1 MPPSPRYTVRL
12 PHALDALVQA
22 RVATGTPF
30 AVRIREALSAYFADS
45 MPTPADSPPT
55 ARAPTPADSADLVR
69 VLGEQLAILRVRVE
83 ALESVLTQR
92 RHPADQRADSPAD
105 TRADTQPTP
114 ADTPRGTY
122 DPQAAVARMQAL
134 RTQGYSFARIAAQLT
149 AEGIPTRYG
158 LPWQH
163 SSVRHLL
170 KTYGEG

>member
-45 MPTPADSPPT
+45 MPTPP
-55 ARAPTPADSADLVR
+55 
-69 VLGEQLAILRVRVE
+69 
-83 ALESVLTQR
+83 
-92 RHPADQRADSPAD
+92 
-105 TRADTQPTP
+105 DTQPTP

-149 AEGIPTRYG
+149 AEGIPTRY
-158 LPWQH
+158 
-163 SSVRHLL
+163 
-170 KTYGEG
+170 